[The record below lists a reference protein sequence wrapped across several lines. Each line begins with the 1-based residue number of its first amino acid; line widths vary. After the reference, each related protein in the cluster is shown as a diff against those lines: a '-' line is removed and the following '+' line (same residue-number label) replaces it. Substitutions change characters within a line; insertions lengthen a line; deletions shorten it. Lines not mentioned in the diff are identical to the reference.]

1 MQFLP
6 VPSLDSNHRRK
17 SLRRLVQSVLS
28 ISSGALVAVEGAA
41 QPLTIDQLIVDDQR
55 WQFVASGSFAA
66 QAEAI
71 GLRRESWQMN
81 TDLRFGFSP
90 RLGLRLGARGAGGRL
105 IAGGAENDESV
116 SNMTFG
122 ASWQLISESALPALI
137 VEYDR
142 SLPIDAKASE
152 RASQQVAV
160 TAYKTLDPIVLSTT
174 ISVIDAQ
181 LRSDEAT
188 ASQDLWAVSIDTTA
202 NFAVNPWVTL
212 IAGLRLTETRYES
225 VQPTLDGDRSVS
237 FRGGLATALG
247 PRDSLFIE
255 GGSGSRGDVSLRMSW
270 LRNF

>member
-1 MQFLP
+1 MQWAL
-6 VPSLDSNHRRK
+6 SLSFS
-17 SLRRLVQSVLS
+17 SLAAVQ
-28 ISSGALVAVEGAA
+28 GAA

-55 WQFVASGSFAA
+55 WQFIASGSFAS
-66 QAEAI
+66 QTEAI

-81 TDLRFGFSP
+81 TDLRFGFTR
-90 RLGLRLGARGAGGRL
+90 RLGLRLGARGAGGRV
-105 IAGGAENDESV
+105 IAGGAESDESL

-122 ASWQLISESALPALI
+122 VSWQLLSEAALPALI

-152 RASQQVAV
+152 RASRQVAV

-174 ISVIDAQ
+174 VSVIDAQ
-181 LRSDEAT
+181 LRSGEAT
-188 ASQDLWAVSIDTTA
+188 ASQDLWAASIDTTA

-212 IAGLRLTETRYES
+212 IAGLTITETRYES
-225 VQPTLDGDRSVS
+225 GLPTTDGDRSVS